1 MYKMIMSGA
10 VDHGAAHLS
19 VVSSLIWSEKQ
30 SAALYLWSNT
40 HWQTNK
46 PKHIKPQHN
55 RSLRSSCPTSECPEW
70 WEKSVSF
77 LVLWAS
83 NTKCSWTQSPTRSG
97 KWLQSAVHVI
107 QASSTRCLRAPS
119 PQSTSGFK
127 KKKIISFLF
136 SFISGNMGRSPT
148 PWGREWRK
156 CQCWSER
163 TGGISVSWWLP
174 HWSEE
179 GTWAGMAPPLRH
191 HARKPS
197 PLQTSRWSSGCPGSW
212 ANIGPKVLK
221 APNTPAVRGRG
232 EKKIKKLSIAPP
244 PKKRADISAAS
255 VLAEERTTTDLV
267 GCHS

>member
-19 VVSSLIWSEKQ
+19 VASSLIWSEKQ
-30 SAALYLWSNT
+30 SAALHLWSNT

-55 RSLRSSCPTSECPEW
+55 RSLQSSCPTSECPEW

-107 QASSTRCLRAPS
+107 QASSTRCLRTPS

-127 KKKIISFLF
+127 KKKKKLFLF
-136 SFISGNMGRSPT
+136 FLASSLGIWGGVQPREAGSG
-148 PWGREWRK
+148 E
-156 CQCWSER
+156 
-163 TGGISVSWWLP
+163 SVSVGLKEQEV
-174 HWSEE
+174 S
-179 GTWAGMAPPLRH
+179 AFLD
-191 HARKPS
+191 
-197 PLQTSRWSSGCPGSW
+197 GCP
-212 ANIGPKVLK
+212 IGVRRELGQAWLLHSGIMRENRVLSRRAGG
-221 APNTPAVRGRG
+221 APGVRVAGR
-232 EKKIKKLSIAPP
+232 ILVQRYWKLQI
-244 PKKRADISAAS
+244 
-255 VLAEERTTTDLV
+255 LLQ
-267 GCHS
+267 